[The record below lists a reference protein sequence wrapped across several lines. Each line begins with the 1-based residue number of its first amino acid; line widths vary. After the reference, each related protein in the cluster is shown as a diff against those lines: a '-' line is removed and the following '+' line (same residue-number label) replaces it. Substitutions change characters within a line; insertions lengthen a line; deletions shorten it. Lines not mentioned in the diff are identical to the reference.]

1 MILKWNLKECNG
13 MCVTFIF
20 PYSGKNGGDL

>member
-1 MILKWNLKECNG
+1 MILKRNLKVCKG
-13 MCVTFIF
+13 MWVTFIF